1 MLLLPGDLS
10 GGRMG
15 PFWDRLVFSKIRARL
30 GGEVRYLTTG
40 ASPIGAEVMQ
50 FLRICFGATVLEGY
64 GMTESCSAM
73 TVTRPDDA
81 TLGALLGWAGHVQRC

>member
-1 MLLLPGDLS
+1 
-10 GGRMG
+10 MG
-15 PFWDRLVFSKIRARL
+15 ALWDRLVFSKIKARL

-40 ASPIGAEVMQ
+40 ASPISAEVMM

-81 TLGALLGWAGHVQRC
+81 TLGEGAVLGGPALV